1 MADGRWQAPR
11 ASMLDPFKPYLD
23 QRAGE
28 GCSNAA
34 QLFREITGL
43 GYTGS
48 CSTVRDYLDQHRP
61 AAGPTAQHGVTG
73 GLKVAVAD
81 LARHRRLTAST
92 QTLTLRST

>member
-23 QRAGE
+23 QRAGK
-28 GCSNAA
+28 GCGNAA

-48 CSTVRDYLDQHRP
+48 YSTVRDYLDQHRP
-61 AAGPTAQHGVTG
+61 AA
-73 GLKVAVAD
+73 
-81 LARHRRLTAST
+81 ARS
-92 QTLTLRST
+92 RSTRATAGLRLP